1 MRTSKAFLLKK
12 ASAIG
17 WKEDFHMTYTDEN
30 PAQRAASGY
39 SEKLMLQQVDHFI
52 WPVIRK
58 VEI

>member
-1 MRTSKAFLLKK
+1 
-12 ASAIG
+12 
-17 WKEDFHMTYTDEN
+17 MTYTDEN